1 MVMSRIIADLHVHSA
16 YSRATSSDMNVAS
29 MALWAKKKG
38 INLLGTGDFTHPV
51 HFANLKASLKPA
63 GNGLYT
69 TSSES
74 SSGEPSVFF
83 MLTAEISSIYS
94 CKGKMRRIHNI
105 IMAPSIEVAERI
117 NNTLRRHGNLS
128 SDGRPILGTP
138 AKDLLKMVLDI
149 SEHCLFVPA
158 HAWTPWFSIFGSN
171 SGFDSIEEC
180 FDEYSE
186 YIYAIETGLSS
197 DPEMNWR
204 LSALDRITLISNS
217 DAHSPNKLG
226 REANV
231 FNCEMDYYAVIDAI
245 KKKDK
250 KRFLSTIEFFP
261 EEGKYHYDGHR
272 VCNVLFSPAE
282 TKKHNNIC
290 PVCKK
295 SLTIG
300 VMNRVDGLADRE
312 GGFIPGNA
320 IPSKHLV
327 PLEEIIAEALNSGVN
342 TTKVKK
348 EYERLLALNTEFEI
362 LLDLSEA
369 ELYRIADKRV
379 AEGVLKV
386 RVGDIDIVPGYD
398 GVYGK
403 ISIFSRQSIAE
414 TKEEKPLPKEPEQG
428 SLF

>member
-1 MVMSRIIADLHVHSA
+1 MSRIIADLHLHSS
-16 YSRATSSDMNVAS
+16 YSRATSGEMNVAS

-51 HFANLKASLKPA
+51 HFANLKAAFKQA

-69 TSSES
+69 TSL
-74 SSGEPSVFF
+74 EPSVFF

-138 AKDLLKMVLDI
+138 SKDLLKMVLDI
-149 SEHCLFVPA
+149 SNDCLFVPA

-180 FDEYSE
+180 FDEYSK

-250 KRFLSTIEFFP
+250 KRFLYTVEFFP

-272 VCNVLFSPAE
+272 ICNILFSPAE
-282 TKKHNNIC
+282 TKKHNSIC

-295 SLTIG
+295 PLTVG
-300 VMNRVDGLADRE
+300 VMNRVDELADRE
-312 GGFIPGNA
+312 EGFIPDNA

-327 PLEEIIAEALNSGVN
+327 PLEEIIAESFNSGVN
-342 TTKVKK
+342 TSKVKK
-348 EYERLLALNTEFEI
+348 EYERLTASNTEFEV
-362 LLDLSEA
+362 LLDMPHA
-369 ELYRIADKRV
+369 ELYRIADRRA
-379 AEGVLKV
+379 AEGILKV
-386 RVGDIDIVPGYD
+386 RAGEIDITPGYD

-403 ISIFSRQSIAE
+403 ISIFSEKSKAPM
-414 TKEEKPLPKEPEQG
+414 KEKEKLFPPEPEQS